1 MYGCI
6 NEYMINNVFSLCQ
19 RVCTKNLFMLANKEQ
34 RAQDFKYAKRN
45 HQKHQSI
52 NSSRFAGYNRQSGS
66 KHRNQVRGNS
76 HKGIINPRIPSL
88 RPWVKELHNAQ
99 ARLQRTARRAK
110 SYQNDSDINNGNLMD
125 KKHHQQGNDRH
136 DAFSATVPAV

>member
-52 NSSRFAGYNRQSGS
+52 TAAASPDTIVSLEASTGTRYEA
-66 KHRNQVRGNS
+66 
-76 HKGIINPRIPSL
+76 IPIK
-88 RPWVKELHNAQ
+88 V
-99 ARLQRTARRAK
+99 
-110 SYQNDSDINNGNLMD
+110 
-125 KKHHQQGNDRH
+125 
-136 DAFSATVPAV
+136 